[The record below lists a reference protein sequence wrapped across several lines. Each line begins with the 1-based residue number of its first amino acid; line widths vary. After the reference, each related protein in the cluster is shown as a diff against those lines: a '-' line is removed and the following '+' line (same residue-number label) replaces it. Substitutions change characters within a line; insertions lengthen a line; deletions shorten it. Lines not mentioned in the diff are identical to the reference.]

1 MFVLFYLQLR
11 WFDPSQAG
19 EMRRGRGGGFVS
31 FSEGKETKD
40 RAASFSFAP
49 SASPFPCF
57 SPPPPSPSCSPP
69 RIGIHPYPYLSSPEE
84 RKRSGLLCLLLRGRG
99 DGGARGAPLL
109 RVVVVVVPLLLP
121 LPLPLLPPSPSARM
135 CVLLRVPR
143 RVDCYVCFVSSVH
156 PRAFR
161 VASAVPLRRSR
172 NFCRIHGL
180 LVREVD
186 CCVIICDRTSRAR
199 TAIFG
204 CSCPHK
210 KPRRSMTGVDP

>member
-99 DGGARGAPLL
+99 DGGARGVPLL
-109 RVVVVVVPLLLP
+109 RVVLVAVPHRSP
-121 LPLPLLPPSPSARM
+121 PPSP
-135 CVLLRVPR
+135 PTPP
-143 RVDCYVCFVSSVH
+143 DT
-156 PRAFR
+156 PT
-161 VASAVPLRRSR
+161 PLR
-172 NFCRIHGL
+172 
-180 LVREVD
+180 D
-186 CCVIICDRTSRAR
+186 ACVVV
-199 TAIFG
+199 
-204 CSCPHK
+204 CSP
-210 KPRRSMTGVDP
+210 TG

>member
-57 SPPPPSPSCSPP
+57 PPPPPSPSCSPP

-84 RKRSGLLCLLLRGRG
+84 RKRSGLLCLLLRGEETEER
-99 DGGARGAPLL
+99 APLL
-109 RVVVVVVPLLLP
+109 SLAPFPFSFPSFPSFSSFPSYSPCYPPPPGCVCCCVFPDGLIVVF
-121 LPLPLLPPSPSARM
+121 
-135 CVLLRVPR
+135 
-143 RVDCYVCFVSSVH
+143 VCFV
-156 PRAFR
+156 
-161 VASAVPLRRSR
+161 RSP
-172 NFCRIHGL
+172 
-180 LVREVD
+180 
-186 CCVIICDRTSRAR
+186 AR
-199 TAIFG
+199 L
-204 CSCPHK
+204 PN
-210 KPRRSMTGVDP
+210 

>member
-1 MFVLFYLQLR
+1 MLRPAAEVQLLQHCAALVETLIERRRVFFIDMFVLFYLQLR

-57 SPPPPSPSCSPP
+57 PPPPPSPSCSPP

-99 DGGARGAPLL
+99 DGGARGVPLL
-109 RVVVVVVPLLLP
+109 RVVLVAVPHRSP
-121 LPLPLLPPSPSARM
+121 PPSP
-135 CVLLRVPR
+135 PTPP
-143 RVDCYVCFVSSVH
+143 DT
-156 PRAFR
+156 PT
-161 VASAVPLRRSR
+161 PLR
-172 NFCRIHGL
+172 
-180 LVREVD
+180 D
-186 CCVIICDRTSRAR
+186 ACVVV
-199 TAIFG
+199 
-204 CSCPHK
+204 CSP
-210 KPRRSMTGVDP
+210 TG